1 MWFNKEKIFLGLD
14 VGSGFVKAIIFKKIC
29 LPAGRGKSGD
39 PLGKKI
45 IVLASSFQGI
55 EESGV
60 FNGRNL
66 EFDIMHKAVSVAL
79 ENARRN
85 LFLSGA
91 ERKVKKKIEKKKR
104 WQAVVTFSPEK
115 FKARVV
121 LQNFVRKNPKEK
133 ISSRESRTISQEILE
148 KAKKDGCKNLFSDLG
163 ILPDD
168 ISCLNLK
175 IGEMSIDGYLVP
187 RLEGYAGKNLSFKV
201 VATFM
206 PKRYL
211 QGAKKVLNGLGMEA
225 VKFVHLAESISR
237 ISSYEEKESL
247 FIDTGAAI
255 TQLFLVKGD
264 NLRQADEFKIGG
276 ADFTEKLAEDLGL
289 DGDSAEDLKKRYS
302 SGALSIEAA
311 KKIKD
316 LFEGQQGRWYSL
328 LKNKI
333 QKVFQKDLL
342 DLNVYLLGGGSLL
355 PEIREVLE
363 RRKESAAGGYQAF
376 GKSSVK
382 LIYPKD
388 LKYIESIA
396 SNIKSPYMVSSLL
409 ICYHA
414 Q

>member
-14 VGSGFVKAIIFKKIC
+14 IGSGFVKAVIFKKIC
-29 LPAGRGKSGD
+29 LPADRKKSSNL
-39 PLGKKI
+39 LGKKI
-45 IVLASSFQGI
+45 VVLASSSQEI
-55 EESGV
+55 EKSGV

-66 EFDIMHKAVSVAL
+66 EFDIMHKAVLAVL

-85 LFLSGA
+85 LFVSVA
-91 ERKVKKKIEKKKR
+91 ERKLKKKIEKRKR
-104 WQAVVTFSPEK
+104 WQAIVTFSPEK

-121 LQNFVRKNPKEK
+121 LQNFIRKKPKEK
-133 ISSRESRTISQEILE
+133 ISSRESRIISHEILE
-148 KAKKDGCKNLFSDLG
+148 RAKKEGCQNLFSDLG

-187 RLEGYAGKNLSFKV
+187 HLEGYTGKNLSFKV
-201 VATFM
+201 AVTFM

-211 QGAKKVLNGLGMEA
+211 QESKKVLKDLGIEA
-225 VKFVHLAESISR
+225 VKIAHLAESIPWLNL
-237 ISSYEEKESL
+237 YEEKESL
-247 FIDTGAAI
+247 FVDAGAGI
-255 TQLFLVKGD
+255 TQIFLVK
-264 NLRQADEFKIGG
+264 NTSLQQADEFKIGG

-302 SGALSIEAA
+302 SGTLSIEAA

-316 LFEGQQGRWYSL
+316 LFEEQQRRWYSL
-328 LKNKI
+328 LKNKV
-333 QKVFQKDLL
+333 QKVFQKDIS
-342 DLNVYLLGGGSLL
+342 DLNIYLLGGGSLL
-355 PEIREVLE
+355 PEIKEILE
-363 RRKESAAGGYQAF
+363 RRRETATEDYQVF

-388 LKYIESIA
+388 LKYFEGIA
-396 SNIKSPYMVSSLL
+396 SNIKSPHMVSSLL